1 MIVEQIIFTFISFAI
16 FVLMFFRMIKNNDT
30 TYVVILVLEAIGIS
44 LNFLEVLFDIKL
56 NIIFVIIKY
65 ILAIL
70 LPILIII
77 LEKKGISLL
86 EMLNIQKAKIAMN
99 LGDNKKAKQ
108 ALLKILDKNSNSYK
122 AHLML
127 AQVYENEGGMRKAID
142 EYVQAIDLNKKDYD
156 SYYKVAKLLNGLDKK
171 EEASQMLYNLL
182 NKKPEMTEASMLLG
196 EILIEN
202 EMYKEAVNIYQDA
215 LRFDQVNYDLYY
227 NLGIAYTML
236 NDFQNAKTCYE
247 KAAMINSLLHNAKY
261 SLAEIAL
268 IYKDLEE
275 AEKRFLEILD
285 DEELSADGY
294 YELAKIYLIKGDKE
308 TAIKYINTA
317 IDSNSKKIVEKV
329 KKDPIFIPIMA
340 KISIPFN
347 LEEPNFENKENRLK
361 EKEIIVKEHL
371 EEMSELTR
379 NLSYN
384 DIKLLKKND
393 LRTEEK
399 SLNREENNIDIENE
413 KDKKQRERNG

>member
-1 MIVEQIIFTFISFAI
+1 MPIEQIIFTFISFAI

-30 TYVVILVLEAIGIS
+30 TYVVILVLEAMGIS

-56 NIIFVIIKY
+56 NMIFVIIKY

-86 EMLNIQKAKIAMN
+86 EMVNLQKAKIAMN

-108 ALLKILDKNSNSYK
+108 ALLKTLDKNPNSYK

-156 SYYKVAKLLNGLDKK
+156 SYYKVAKLLDGLDKK
-171 EEASQMLYNLL
+171 EEASEMLYSLL
-182 NKKPEMTEASMLLG
+182 NKKPEMTDASILLG

-202 EMYKEAVNIYQDA
+202 EMYKEAVNVYQDA

-247 KAAMINSLLHNAKY
+247 KAAEINSLLHNAKY

-275 AEKRFLEILD
+275 AERRFLETIE
-285 DEELSADGY
+285 DEELSADAY

-317 IDSNSKKIVEKV
+317 IDANSKKIVEKV

-347 LEEPNFENKENRLK
+347 LEEPEKEENANVLK
-361 EKEIIVKEHL
+361 EKEIKAKEHL

-384 DIKLLKKND
+384 DINLLKKNGRKKED
-393 LRTEEK
+393 
-399 SLNREENNIDIENE
+399 NNLEMENE
-413 KDKKQRERNG
+413 KDKEQREK

>member
-1 MIVEQIIFTFISFAI
+1 MLVEQIIFTFISFAI

-30 TYVVILVLEAIGIS
+30 TYVVILVLEAMGIA
-44 LNFLEVLFDIKL
+44 LNFIEVLFDIKL
-56 NIIFVIIKY
+56 NMIFVIIKY

-86 EMLNIQKAKIAMN
+86 EIINIQKAKIAMN

-156 SYYKVAKLLNGLDKK
+156 SYYKVAKLLDGLDKK
-171 EEASQMLYNLL
+171 EEASQMLYSLL
-182 NKKPEMTEASMLLG
+182 NKKPEMTDASILLG

-202 EMYKEAVNIYQDA
+202 EMYKEAVNVYQDA

-247 KAAMINSLLHNAKY
+247 KAAEINSLVHNAKY

-275 AEKRFLEILD
+275 AERRFLETIE
-285 DEELSADGY
+285 DEELSADAY

-317 IDSNSKKIVEKV
+317 IDTNSKKIVEKV

-347 LEEPNFENKENRLK
+347 LEEPEKEGDANRLN
-361 EKEIIVKEHL
+361 EKEIKAKEHL

-384 DIKLLKKND
+384 DINLLKKNG
-393 LRTEEK
+393 K
-399 SLNREENNIDIENE
+399 NKENSYLDIENE
-413 KDKKQRERNG
+413 KDKEQRERQE

>member
-1 MIVEQIIFTFISFAI
+1 MLVEQIIFTFISFAI

-56 NIIFVIIKY
+56 NMIFVIIKY

-86 EMLNIQKAKIAMN
+86 EMVNIQKAKIAMN

-108 ALLKILDKNSNSYK
+108 ALLKILDKNPNSYK

-156 SYYKVAKLLNGLDKK
+156 SYYKVAKLLDGLDKK
-171 EEASQMLYNLL
+171 EEASQMLYSLL
-182 NKKPEMTEASMLLG
+182 NKKPEMTEASILLG

-202 EMYKEAVNIYQDA
+202 EMYKEAVNVYQDA

-247 KAAMINSLLHNAKY
+247 KAAEINSLLHNAKY

-275 AEKRFLEILD
+275 AERRFLETIE
-285 DEELSADGY
+285 DEELSADAY

-317 IDSNSKKIVEKV
+317 IDANSKKIVEKV

-347 LEEPNFENKENRLK
+347 LEEPNFNRLK
-361 EKEIIVKEHL
+361 QKEIKVKEHL

-384 DIKLLKKND
+384 DINLLKKNG
-393 LRTEEK
+393 RK
-399 SLNREENNIDIENE
+399 QKENNLEIENE
-413 KDKKQRERNG
+413 KEQRERQE

>member
-1 MIVEQIIFTFISFAI
+1 MLVEQIIFTFISFAI
-16 FVLMFFRMIKNNDT
+16 FVLMFFRMIRNNDT
-30 TYVVILVLEAIGIS
+30 TYVVILVLEAMGIA
-44 LNFLEVLFDIKL
+44 LNFIEVLFDIKL
-56 NIIFVIIKY
+56 NMIFVIIKY

-86 EMLNIQKAKIAMN
+86 EMVNIQKAKIAMN

-156 SYYKVAKLLNGLDKK
+156 SYYKVAKLLDGLDKK
-171 EEASQMLYNLL
+171 EEASQMLYSLL
-182 NKKPEMTEASMLLG
+182 NKKPEMTDASILLG

-202 EMYKEAVNIYQDA
+202 EMYKEAVNVYQDA

-247 KAAMINSLLHNAKY
+247 KAAEINSLLHNAKY

-275 AEKRFLEILD
+275 AERRFLETIE
-285 DEELSADGY
+285 DEELSADAY

-317 IDSNSKKIVEKV
+317 IDTNSKKIVEKV

-347 LEEPNFENKENRLK
+347 LEEPEKEGDANRLN
-361 EKEIIVKEHL
+361 EKEIKAKEHL

-384 DIKLLKKND
+384 DINLLKKNG
-393 LRTEEK
+393 K
-399 SLNREENNIDIENE
+399 NKENSYLDIENE
-413 KDKKQRERNG
+413 KDKEQRERQE

>member
-1 MIVEQIIFTFISFAI
+1 MPVEQIIFTFISFAI

-30 TYVVILVLEAIGIS
+30 TYVVILVLEAMGIS

-56 NIIFVIIKY
+56 NMIFVIIKY

-86 EMLNIQKAKIAMN
+86 EMVNFQKAKIAMN

-108 ALLKILDKNSNSYK
+108 ALLKVLDKNPNSYK

-156 SYYKVAKLLNGLDKK
+156 SYYKVAKLLDGLDKK

-182 NKKPEMTEASMLLG
+182 DKKPEMTDASILLG

-202 EMYKEAVNIYQDA
+202 EMYKEAVNVYQDA

-247 KAAMINSLLHNAKY
+247 KAAEINSLLHNAKY

-275 AEKRFLEILD
+275 AERRFLETIE
-285 DEELSADGY
+285 DEELSADAY

-308 TAIKYINTA
+308 TAIRYINTA
-317 IDSNSKKIVEKV
+317 IDANSKKIVEKV

-347 LEEPNFENKENRLK
+347 LEEPENEENANRLK
-361 EKEIIVKEHL
+361 EKEIKAKEHL

-384 DIKLLKKND
+384 DINLLKKNGKKKED
-393 LRTEEK
+393 
-399 SLNREENNIDIENE
+399 NNLEIENE
-413 KDKKQRERNG
+413 KDKEQREK

>member
-1 MIVEQIIFTFISFAI
+1 MLVEQIIFTFISFAI
-16 FVLMFFRMIKNNDT
+16 FVLMFFRMIRNNDT
-30 TYVVILVLEAIGIS
+30 TYVVILVLEAIGIA

-56 NIIFVIIKY
+56 NMIFVIIKY

-86 EMLNIQKAKIAMN
+86 EMVNIQKAKIAMN

-108 ALLKILDKNSNSYK
+108 ALLKVLDKNPNSYK

-156 SYYKVAKLLNGLDKK
+156 SYYKVAKLLDGLDKK
-171 EEASQMLYNLL
+171 EEASQMLYSLL
-182 NKKPEMTEASMLLG
+182 NKKPEMTEASILLG

-202 EMYKEAVNIYQDA
+202 EMYKEAVNVYQDA

-247 KAAMINSLLHNAKY
+247 KAAEINSLLYNTKY
-261 SLAEIAL
+261 CLAEIAL

-275 AEKRFLEILD
+275 AERRFLETIE
-285 DEELSADGY
+285 DEELSADAY

-317 IDSNSKKIVEKV
+317 IDANSKKIVEKV

-347 LEEPNFENKENRLK
+347 LEEPEREENANILK
-361 EKEIIVKEHL
+361 QKEIKAKEHL

-384 DIKLLKKND
+384 DINLLKKNGKNK
-393 LRTEEK
+393 EEK
-399 SLNREENNIDIENE
+399 KLGIENE
-413 KDKKQRERNG
+413 KDKEQREK

>member
-1 MIVEQIIFTFISFAI
+1 MLVEQIIFTFISFAI
-16 FVLMFFRMIKNNDT
+16 FVFMFFRMIKDNDT
-30 TYVVILVLEAIGIS
+30 TYVAILVLEAFGIA

-56 NIIFVIIKY
+56 NMLFLIIKY
-65 ILAIL
+65 VLAIL

-77 LEKKGISLL
+77 LEKKGMSLL
-86 EMLNIQKAKIAMN
+86 EIWNLQKAKIAIF

-171 EEASQMLYNLL
+171 EEASQMLYSLL
-182 NKKPEMTEASMLLG
+182 NKKPEITDASILLG

-202 EMYKEAVNIYQDA
+202 EMYKEAVNVYQDA
-215 LRFDQVNYDLYY
+215 LKYDQVNYDLYY

-247 KAAMINSLLHNAKY
+247 KAAEINSLIYNAKY

-275 AEKRFLEILD
+275 AERRFLEAIE

-294 YELAKIYLIKGDKE
+294 YELSKIYLIKGDKE

-317 IDSNSKKIVEKV
+317 IDSNSKKIVPKV

-347 LEEPNFENKENRLK
+347 LEEPNLEEMEKRLE
-361 EKEIIVKEHL
+361 EKEVKAKEHL

-384 DIKLLKKND
+384 DINLLKRNSTQEGK
-393 LRTEEK
+393 
-399 SLNREENNIDIENE
+399 I
-413 KDKKQRERNG
+413 KKQEELNKDEKERG

>member
-1 MIVEQIIFTFISFAI
+1 MPVEQIIFTFISFAI

-30 TYVVILVLEAIGIS
+30 TYVVILVLEAMGIS

-56 NIIFVIIKY
+56 NMIFIIIKY

-86 EMLNIQKAKIAMN
+86 EMVNLQKAKIAMN
-99 LGDNKKAKQ
+99 LGDNKKAQQ
-108 ALLKILDKNSNSYK
+108 ALLKILDKNPNSYK

-182 NKKPEMTEASMLLG
+182 NKKPEMTDASILLG

-202 EMYKEAVNIYQDA
+202 EMYKEAVNVYQDA

-247 KAAMINSLLHNAKY
+247 KAAEINSLLHNAKY

-275 AEKRFLEILD
+275 AERRFLETIE
-285 DEELSADGY
+285 DEELSADAY

-308 TAIKYINTA
+308 TAIKYINIA
-317 IDSNSKKIVEKV
+317 IDANSKKIVEKV

-347 LEEPNFENKENRLK
+347 LEEPENEENANKLK
-361 EKEIIVKEHL
+361 EKEIKAKEHL

-384 DIKLLKKND
+384 DINLLKKNGRKKED
-393 LRTEEK
+393 
-399 SLNREENNIDIENE
+399 NNLEMENE
-413 KDKKQRERNG
+413 KDKEQREK

>member
-1 MIVEQIIFTFISFAI
+1 MLVEQIIFTFISFAI
-16 FVLMFFRMIKNNDT
+16 FVLMFFRMIKDNDT
-30 TYVVILVLEAIGIS
+30 TYVAILVLEAFGIS
-44 LNFLEVLFDIKL
+44 LNFVEVLFNIKL
-56 NIIFVIIKY
+56 NMLFLIIKY
-65 ILAIL
+65 VLAIL
-70 LPILIII
+70 LPILIIM
-77 LEKKGISLL
+77 LEKKGMSLL
-86 EMLNIQKAKIAMN
+86 EILNLQKAKIAIF

-156 SYYKVAKLLNGLDKK
+156 SYYKVAKLLNGLEKK

-182 NKKPEMTEASMLLG
+182 NKKPEMTQASILLG

-202 EMYKEAVNIYQDA
+202 EKYKEAVNIYQEA
-215 LRFDQVNYDLYY
+215 LKYDQVNYDLYY

-247 KAAMINSLLHNAKY
+247 KAAEINSLLYNAKY

-275 AEKRFLEILD
+275 AEKRFLETIE
-285 DEELSADGY
+285 DEELSADAY

-317 IDSNSKKIVEKV
+317 IDANSKKIAEKV
-329 KKDPIFIPIMA
+329 KKDPIFIPIIA

-347 LEEPNFENKENRLK
+347 LEEPNLEEKENKLE
-361 EKEIIVKEHL
+361 EKEVKAKEHL

-384 DIKLLKKND
+384 DINLLKRNSTAEGKA
-393 LRTEEK
+393 
-399 SLNREENNIDIENE
+399 
-413 KDKKQRERNG
+413 KKQEQNKEQKERE

>member
-1 MIVEQIIFTFISFAI
+1 MLVEQIIFTFISFAI
-16 FVLMFFRMIKNNDT
+16 FVFMFFRMIKDNDT
-30 TYVVILVLEAIGIS
+30 TYVAVLVLEAFGIA

-56 NIIFVIIKY
+56 NMLFLIIKY
-65 ILAIL
+65 VLAIL

-77 LEKKGISLL
+77 LEKKGMSLL
-86 EMLNIQKAKIAMN
+86 EIWNLQKAKIAIF

-142 EYVQAIDLNKKDYD
+142 EYVQAIDLNKKDYA

-171 EEASQMLYNLL
+171 EEASEMLYNLL
-182 NKKPEMTEASMLLG
+182 NKKPEITDASILLG

-202 EMYKEAVNIYQDA
+202 EMYKEAVNVYQDA
-215 LRFDQVNYDLYY
+215 LKYDQVNYDLYY

-247 KAAMINSLLHNAKY
+247 KAAEINSLIYNAKY

-275 AEKRFLEILD
+275 AERRFLEAIE

-294 YELAKIYLIKGDKE
+294 YELSKIYLIKGDKE

-317 IDSNSKKIVEKV
+317 IDSNSKKIVPKV

-347 LEEPNFENKENRLK
+347 LEEPNLEEMEKRLE
-361 EKEIIVKEHL
+361 EKEVKAKEHL

-384 DIKLLKKND
+384 DINLLKRNSTQEGKIKKQ
-393 LRTEEK
+393 EE
-399 SLNREENNIDIENE
+399 LNKDE
-413 KDKKQRERNG
+413 KDRG

>member
-1 MIVEQIIFTFISFAI
+1 MLVEQIIFTFISFAI

-30 TYVVILVLEAIGIS
+30 TYVAVLVLEVFGIA

-56 NIIFVIIKY
+56 NMLFLILKY

-70 LPILIII
+70 IPIFIII
-77 LEKKGISLL
+77 LEKKGIMLL
-86 EMLNIQKAKIAMN
+86 EIWNLQKAKMLIF
-99 LGDNKKAKQ
+99 LGNDKEAKQ
-108 ALLKILDKNSNSYK
+108 ALLKVLDKNQNSYK

-127 AQVYENEGGMRKAID
+127 AQIYEDEGGMRKAID
-142 EYVQAIDLNKKDYD
+142 EYVQAIDLNKKDYE

-171 EEASQMLYNLL
+171 EEASQMLFNLL
-182 NKKPEMTEASMLLG
+182 NKKPEITKASMLLG
-196 EILIEN
+196 EILIDAK
-202 EMYKEAVNIYQDA
+202 MYKEAVNVYQEA

-247 KAAMINSLLHNAKY
+247 KAAELNSLLYNAKY

-275 AEKRFLEILD
+275 AEKRFLEVIE
-285 DEELSADGY
+285 DEELSADAY
-294 YELAKIYLIKGDKE
+294 YELSKIYLIKGDKE
-308 TAIKYINTA
+308 IAIKYINTA
-317 IDSNSKKIVEKV
+317 IDANSKKIVEKV

-347 LEEPNFENKENRLK
+347 LEEPEIEDGKKKLK
-361 EKEIIVKEHL
+361 EKEREAKEHL

-384 DIKLLKKND
+384 DIKLLKKNG
-393 LRTEEK
+393 EEK
-399 SLNREENNIDIENE
+399 KETSKEEKENG
-413 KDKKQRERNG
+413 RERAE